1 MGKQKGKKLT
11 KIKNKHQRETASP
24 SPSEGGDVRGNGR
37 RRRLTTALR
46 KEKMCLAGYGML
58 CVGEIK
64 EEDLKLKIHGLILK
78 GLNFGGQKYA
88 LSHTDHLSL
97 NS

>member
-1 MGKQKGKKLT
+1 M
-11 KIKNKHQRETASP
+11 
-24 SPSEGGDVRGNGR
+24 RGNGR

-46 KEKMCLAGYGML
+46 KEGMCLAGYGML

-64 EEDLKLKIHGLILK
+64 EEDLKLKVHGLILK
-78 GLNFGGQKYA
+78 GLNFGGKKYA

-97 NS
+97 NSKIRSYRMQLTYQVIRKLAV